1 MITNDSRCR
10 ARSGQVDEYGSD
22 VERFFESLPP
32 AADEPPGASYR
43 TPPWL
48 APPRGTLPG
57 VVALER
63 VLARTELA
71 AVCVTRLGAY
81 PTGFEMELVTLS
93 RSMADDL
100 DPLLFGPPRRRH
112 GSEAE
117 GLPDEMLRFGV
128 QFADGSKAT
137 NVGGDRPYD
146 PAVAPAGPVIIPGG
160 GGGGGGS
167 WRQSLWVWPLPPPGP
182 LLLVCE
188 WPAARIPLTRSEIDA
203 RLIVDASERA
213 QVVFSDDHLRDPP
226 TGAGPSPVSHT
237 G

>member
-1 MITNDSRCR
+1 M
-10 ARSGQVDEYGSD
+10 GGYGSD
-22 VERFFESLPP
+22 VDGFFESLPP
-32 AADEPPGASYR
+32 AADEPPEESYR
-43 TPPWL
+43 RPPWL
-48 APPRGTLPG
+48 GAPRGTLPG

-63 VLARTELA
+63 VLARTEVA

-81 PTGFEMELVTLS
+81 PTGFEVELVTVS
-93 RSMADDL
+93 RSTADDL
-100 DPLLFGPPRRRH
+100 DPLLFGPPRRRR

-137 NVGGDRPYD
+137 NVGGDPPYD
-146 PAVAPAGPVIIPGG
+146 AAVAPTGPVIVPGG

-167 WRQSLWVWPLPPPGP
+167 WHQSLWVWPLPPPGP

-188 WPAARIPLTRSEIDA
+188 WPAAGIPLTRSEIDA
-203 RLIVDASERA
+203 RLIIDASERA